1 MGTTPNAFGQ
11 SDLATVFVVTSGK
24 GGVGKT
30 SLSVNM
36 CTELARRGKRVII
49 VDADLG
55 LANAHILMGV
65 KPERTLTDYLEGKA
79 QLPDCIADGQN
90 GLKLISGGQGM
101 AEMANLDEHGRK
113 RIVDAIMDL
122 RSYCDLILVDTGAGV
137 SSAVT
142 DFVQMADHTLVI
154 TNANFAAI
162 ANAYGIIKVMVSNG
176 YEKPMHLVVNRAR
189 STEEAKQVFM
199 KLKGCTKK
207 FLDSDLGFL
216 GLVPEDIQVQNS
228 VQKRTPFSEAA
239 PDSIASTYLR
249 KLVDQAEGLI
259 GNRVGSKVG
268 E

>member
-1 MGTTPNAFGQ
+1 MSNAYGKT
-11 SDLATVFVVTSGK
+11 DLATIFVVTSGK

-30 SLSVNM
+30 SLSVNIV
-36 CTELARRGKRVII
+36 TELARRGKRVII

-55 LANAHILMGV
+55 LANAHILLGV

-79 QLPDCIADGQN
+79 HLPDCIADGPH

-113 RIVDAIMDL
+113 RIVDAVMDL
-122 RSYCDLILVDTGAGV
+122 RSYCDLILIDTGAGV
-137 SSAVT
+137 SSQVT
-142 DFVQMADHTLVI
+142 DFVQMADHTFVV

-162 ANAYGIIKVMVSNG
+162 ANAYGIIKVMVTNG
-176 YEKPMHLVVNRAR
+176 YQRPMHLIVNRAR

-199 KLKGCTKK
+199 KLKGCTQK
-207 FLDSDLGFL
+207 FLGTDLSFT

-249 KLVDQAEGLI
+249 KLVDQIESL
-259 GNRVGSKVG
+259 VGSGVG
-268 E
+268 S

>member
-1 MGTTPNAFGQ
+1 MQISVSPMP
-11 SDLATVFVVTSGK
+11 TS
-24 GGVGKT
+24 
-30 SLSVNM
+30 SW
-36 CTELARRGKRVII
+36 
-49 VDADLG
+49 
-55 LANAHILMGV
+55 GV
-65 KPERTLTDYLEGKA
+65 KPEKTLTDYLEGKA

-142 DFVQMADHTLVI
+142 DFVQMADHTLVV

-176 YEKPMHLVVNRAR
+176 YDKPMHLVVNRAR

-259 GNRVGSKVG
+259 GNRVGSEVG